1 MTLCSLNCVDA
12 KKFRFVPR
20 VKIDGV
26 FRREMA
32 DSIEFMRF
40 QDIPGRL
47 FFEKNDDTSFR
58 FVIVR

>member
-1 MTLCSLNCVDA
+1 MTLRSLNCVDA

-40 QDIPGRL
+40 QDIGCFSKKTMTHRSGL
-47 FFEKNDDTSFR
+47 SLLGN
-58 FVIVR
+58 